1 MKKRI
6 TLNLV
11 CTALGVLT
19 LTDAC
24 LAATN
29 AVDTAMVAASF
40 MSYAEHPTLFDSREI
55 DAKVAT
61 LLKQMTLK
69 EKLGQLTQFSN
80 GDATGPDSVKIDQNE
95 LAALGGIGSML
106 NLSGAKRATS
116 FRGRRWKNRAEN
128 PHSLRSGR
136 DPRSPHGLKHSQRRN
151 TRSSQSN
158 RRYETCRGGTDH
170 GQ

>member
-11 CTALGVLT
+11 SAALGMLILT
-19 LTDAC
+19 GAC

-40 MSYAEHPTLFDSREI
+40 ISYTEHPTLFDSREI

-69 EKLGQLTQFSN
+69 EKVGQLTQFSN
-80 GDATGPDSVKIDQNE
+80 GDATGPDNVKIDQNE
-95 LAALGGIGSML
+95 LAARGGIGSML
-106 NLSGAKRATS
+106 NVSGVERATR
-116 FRGRRWKNRAEN
+116 FRGRRWKNRV
-128 PHSLRSGR
+128 
-136 DPRSPHGLKHSQRRN
+136 
-151 TRSSQSN
+151 
-158 RRYETCRGGTDH
+158 
-170 GQ
+170 